1 MTNDKNIKVSII
13 TINFNHAKGLEK
25 TIASV
30 IEQKFASKEY
40 LVIDGGSTDGSK
52 EIIQQNAKG
61 FDYWVSEKDTGI
73 YNAMNKG
80 IAKANGEYILFLN
93 SGDYLLN
100 ENVLESVFSENNTE
114 DIIYGNLQMDN
125 RIIAFPPR
133 LNFSFFFRDSIGHP
147 ASFIKRKLFEKHD
160 MYNEDNKIVSDWEF
174 FIKTILINKVSYRY
188 INKAVTHYENDGIS
202 SNERSIKMHEDEREN
217 VLRKY
222 FSQFYP
228 ALVAELTE
236 QQHEINRYKN
246 SRAIKKVTSIMSS
259 GLYRFFKSKSNS
271 F

>member
-1 MTNDKNIKVSII
+1 MTKDKNIKVSII
-13 TINFNHAKGLEK
+13 TINYNHAKGLEK

-30 IEQKFASKEY
+30 VKQKFASKEY
-40 LVIDGGSTDGSK
+40 IVIDGGSHDGSK
-52 EIIQQNAKG
+52 EIIEQNSDALAH
-61 FDYWVSEKDTGI
+61 WVSEKDNGI

-80 IAKANGEYILFLN
+80 IANAHGEYILFLN
-93 SGDYLLN
+93 SGDYLLH
-100 ENVLESVFSENNTE
+100 EDVFSSVFSENNTE
-114 DIIYGNLQMDN
+114 DIIYGNLQTDN
-125 RIIAFPPR
+125 RIITFPSM

-147 ASFIKRKLFEKHD
+147 ASFIKKRLFELHG
-160 MYNEDNKIVSDWEF
+160 MYNEENKIVSDWEF
-174 FIKTILINKVSYRY
+174 FIKTILINKVSYAY
-188 INKAVTHYENDGIS
+188 INKAITYYENDGIS

-222 FSQFYP
+222 FSAFYP

-259 GLYRFFKSKSNS
+259 GLYRFFKGKRLS